1 MNEHDLIQWLT
12 SWVERATGVD
22 NVDPTTPL
30 ETYGLASRDAVIL
43 SGELETLLGR
53 RVDPTIAYQYPTV
66 AAIAAALT
74 AVKAEGPVRR
84 RRQATATPGTHDIAI
99 IGSAGRFPGAKN
111 NAEFWQMLIEGRSAT
126 GPLPAPRWN
135 EYLGDPV
142 VRTKMSEENTDG
154 GYMDGIASFDHE
166 FFGVSPL
173 EAQNMDPQQRIMLE
187 VAWEALEDA
196 GLAPSKLRG
205 EPVGVF
211 VGSSNNDYG
220 MLIVADPAEAHPYAL
235 TGASSAVIPNRI
247 SYAYDFRGPSM
258 NVDTACSSS
267 LVSVH
272 HAVRALRDGEADVAL
287 AGGVNILA
295 NPFAS
300 LAFSELGVISPTGRI
315 HAFSDDADGIVRA
328 DAAGFIVLKR
338 VDDAIA
344 DGDNII
350 AVIKGSATNSDGH
363 SNGLTAP
370 NPDAQVDVLR
380 RAYDDAGVDPLQ
392 VDVVEA
398 HGTGTIL
405 GDPIEATALGE
416 VLGRGR
422 DAGSPL
428 LLGSA
433 KSNIG
438 HSESAAGVVA
448 LIKVIE
454 ALKHDTI
461 PESINFTA
469 PNRYVDFDTER
480 IEVVQDP
487 REWPRYSGRR
497 IAGVSGFGFGGTNAH
512 VVVADFDPAAPAS
525 HPPTHRPPWAPSSS
539 TPASAPSTARWPR
552 NSSPARRCSPA
563 ACANST
569 RWSSSRPAGRC
580 SRSLITTN

>member
-1 MNEHDLIQWLT
+1 MNEHQLIQWLT
-12 SWVERATGVD
+12 SWVEGATGVD
-22 NVDPTTPL
+22 SVDPTTPL

-43 SGELETLLGR
+43 SGELEKKLGR
-53 RVDPTIAYQYPTV
+53 RVDPTVAYQYPT
-66 AAIAAALT
+66 ITAL
-74 AVKAEGPVRR
+74 AQALLAQRQEAPKVERR
-84 RRQATATPGTHDIAI
+84 EATSSHDIAI
-99 IGSAGRFPGAKN
+99 VGSAGRFPGAKN
-111 NAEFWQMLIEGRSAT
+111 NDEFWQMLIDGRSAT
-126 GPLPAPRWN
+126 GPLPPLRWD

-142 VRTKMSEENTDG
+142 VRTKMAEENTDG

-166 FFGVSPL
+166 FFGISPL

-196 GLAPSKLRG
+196 GLAPSELRG

-220 MLIVADPAEAHPYAL
+220 MLIAADPNEAHPYAL

-247 SYAYDFRGPSM
+247 SYAFDFRGPSM

-295 NPFAS
+295 NPFAT

-328 DAAGFIVLKR
+328 DAAGFVVLKR
-338 VDDAIA
+338 VEDAVR
-344 DGDNII
+344 DGDNIL

-370 NPDAQVDVLR
+370 NPEAQVDVLR
-380 RAYDDAGVDPLQ
+380 RAYADAGVDPHQ
-392 VDVVEA
+392 VDLVEA

-422 DAGSPL
+422 EAYQPL

-448 LIKVIE
+448 LIKVLQ
-454 ALKHDTI
+454 AFKHDTI
-461 PESINFTA
+461 PESINFAA
-469 PNRYVDFDTER
+469 PNHYVDFDAER

-487 REWPRYSGRR
+487 
-497 IAGVSGFGFGGTNAH
+497 VS
-512 VVVADFDPAAPAS
+512 
-525 HPPTHRPPWAPSSS
+525 
-539 TPASAPSTARWPR
+539 
-552 NSSPARRCSPA
+552 
-563 ACANST
+563 
-569 RWSSSRPAGRC
+569 
-580 SRSLITTN
+580 